1 MPSNLTPKP
10 AVSRFHRTG
19 RGCAG
24 SVTADDRPRITSMPS
39 RQNIST
45 DEVVITRV
53 LTPVTASMFVER
65 LVLALLWK
73 AADVKLFMAQ
83 SVVLL
88 SMTESSFF
96 WPKKAPLKT
105 PQLEGV

>member
-1 MPSNLTPKP
+1 MPSKLIPKP
-10 AVSRFHRTG
+10 AGSRFHRT
-19 RGCAG
+19 RRAVAG
-24 SVTADDRPRITSMPS
+24 SVKADDRPRITSMPS

-53 LTPVTASMFVER
+53 WIPVSASMFVER

-73 AADVKLFMAQ
+73 AADVKFFIAQ
-83 SVVLL
+83 SVVRL

-96 WPKKAPLKT
+96 WPKKAPLRT

>member
-1 MPSNLTPKP
+1 MPSKLIPKP
-10 AVSRFHRTG
+10 AGNRFHRTG
-19 RGCAG
+19 RVAAG
-24 SVTADDRPRITSMPS
+24 SVTVDDRPRITSMPS

-53 LTPVTASMFVER
+53 LAPVTASMFVER

-83 SVVLL
+83 SVVCL

-96 WPKKAPLKT
+96 WLKKAPLRT
-105 PQLEGV
+105 PQLEGG